1 MSSNYNS
8 RRYAA
13 ETMYTKGELKVVR
26 ERQTF
31 EQLMQNDR
39 IIDL

>member
-13 ETMYTKGELKVVR
+13 ETMYTKGEIKLVR

-31 EQLMQNDR
+31 EQLLQNDR
-39 IIDL
+39 IIEL

>member
-8 RRYAA
+8 RRFAP
-13 ETMYTKGELKVVR
+13 EILQNNGKLEVIR

-31 EQLMQNDR
+31 EQLMENEK
-39 IIDL
+39 IVSL